1 MTHVRS
7 LLGVAFCL
15 LSVAGCEKIDLEEE
29 GGGGEPVLAQT
40 LPQRSGEGT
49 QESPLMVEQ
58 VINSDT
64 LSSRY
69 YWVIGYVVGSTYRTM
84 NNAVFEATTTY
95 DSNIL
100 LASDSTCTSVDRC
113 IPVELKSSKIQQIAS
128 LPNNPGR
135 HRQCI
140 MVQGQ
145 YGRYFNRPGLRETR
159 AAYWLPGF
167 DISTI
172 VTAPIQWNERDSIF

>member
-1 MTHVRS
+1 MTHVRTILCLVS
-7 LLGVAFCL
+7 CL
-15 LSVAGCEKIDLEEE
+15 LSVTGCEKIDLEKE
-29 GGGGEPVLAQT
+29 GGGGEPVVAQT
-40 LPQRSGEGT
+40 LPLRSGEGT

-58 VINSDT
+58 VIESDT
-64 LSSRY
+64 LSARY

-84 NNAVFEATTTY
+84 GNAVFEATTTY

-113 IPVELKSSKIQQIAS
+113 IPVELKSTKIRQIAS
-128 LPNNPGR
+128 LPSNPGL

-145 YGRYFNRPGLRETR
+145 YGRYFSRPGLRETR
-159 AAYWLPGF
+159 SAYWLPGF
-167 DISTI
+167 DISSI
-172 VTAPIQWNERDSIF
+172 VTAPIQWNERDSLF

>member
-29 GGGGEPVLAQT
+29 GGGGEPALAQT

-49 QESPLMVEQ
+49 QESPLMVEL

-69 YWVIGYVVGSTYRTM
+69 YWVIGYVLSH
-84 NNAVFEATTTY
+84 
-95 DSNIL
+95 L
-100 LASDSTCTSVDRC
+100 LT
-113 IPVELKSSKIQQIAS
+113 
-128 LPNNPGR
+128 
-135 HRQCI
+135 
-140 MVQGQ
+140 
-145 YGRYFNRPGLRETR
+145 
-159 AAYWLPGF
+159 
-167 DISTI
+167 
-172 VTAPIQWNERDSIF
+172 